1 MESTGGGLQ
10 WLSSFGDLGVP
21 IRRGK
26 RGSLVA
32 VSIAGRTLNQALT
45 MSYNPAKI
53 LLNSISLLHPS
64 APCA

>member
-45 MSYNPAKI
+45 MS
-53 LLNSISLLHPS
+53 
-64 APCA
+64 

>member
-1 MESTGGGLQ
+1 MGFQSCSQAGRRRFLAVESTGGGLQ

-32 VSIAGRTLNQALT
+32 VSIAGRTLNQALA
-45 MSYNPAKI
+45 MS
-53 LLNSISLLHPS
+53 
-64 APCA
+64 